1 MNRRHLDTA
10 DADPPIAME
19 RSLAAA
25 AAGRLVRIEGLHA
38 GHAAN
43 RRLAELGLR
52 SGSVVEVLQN
62 HREDGV
68 IVGLGSERLALPRSL
83 ASRIRIADG
92 ASQSSSGQSSSGQSS
107 SGEPTSV
114 NPLKSPEAAR

>member
-1 MNRRHLDTA
+1 MDRTRSSRADT
-10 DADPPIAME
+10 DPPIAIE
-19 RSLAAA
+19 RTLAAA
-25 AAGRLVRIEGLHA
+25 DEGRLVRIEGLHA

-62 HREDGV
+62 HRQDGV

-83 ASRIRIADG
+83 ASRIRIAEG
-92 ASQSSSGQSSSGQSS
+92 SGQSAAVHQF
-107 SGEPTSV
+107 TSA
-114 NPLKSPEAAR
+114 EDA

>member
-1 MNRRHLDTA
+1 MDRMHPGTVDA
-10 DADPPIAME
+10 DAPIAIE
-19 RSLAAA
+19 RTLAAA
-25 AAGRLVRIEGLHA
+25 DEGRLVRIEGLHA

-62 HREDGV
+62 HRQDGV

-83 ASRIRIADG
+83 ASCIRIAED
-92 ASQSSSGQSSSGQSS
+92 SGQPASVHQFTSSEG
-107 SGEPTSV
+107 
-114 NPLKSPEAAR
+114 A

>member
-1 MNRRHLDTA
+1 MDRMHPGTA
-10 DADPPIAME
+10 DADAPIVIE
-19 RSLAAA
+19 RTLAAA
-25 AAGRLVRIEGLHA
+25 DEGLLVRIEGLHA

-62 HREDGV
+62 HRQDGV

-83 ASRIRIADG
+83 ASRIRIAEG
-92 ASQSSSGQSSSGQSS
+92 SGQS
-107 SGEPTSV
+107 TSV
-114 NPLKSPEAAR
+114 HQFTSSEGA

>member
-1 MNRRHLDTA
+1 MDRRHPGSA
-10 DADPPIAME
+10 DADPPIAIE
-19 RSLAAA
+19 RTLAAA
-25 AAGRLVRIEGLHA
+25 DEGRLVRIEGLHA

-62 HREDGV
+62 HRQDGV
-68 IVGLGSERLALPRSL
+68 IVGLGSERLALPCSL

-92 ASQSSSGQSSSGQSS
+92 SGQ
-107 SGEPTSV
+107 TASV
-114 NPLKSPEAAR
+114 HQLKPSESAR

>member
-1 MNRRHLDTA
+1 MDRRHAGTV
-10 DADPPIAME
+10 DADPPIAIE
-19 RSLAAA
+19 KTLAAA
-25 AAGRLVRIEGLHA
+25 DEGRLVRIEGLHA

-62 HREDGV
+62 HRQDGV

-83 ASRIRIADG
+83 ANRIRIAEESGRSASVHQFTSSEG
-92 ASQSSSGQSSSGQSS
+92 A
-107 SGEPTSV
+107 
-114 NPLKSPEAAR
+114 